1 MLLRWLFVSWSYI
14 YIDKYIYIKCHWKV
28 IFWKYIVQTIDF
40 SIYLIWLSNTTLY
53 FWWLKLLKKMMS
65 LLCMTIERAKA
76 TLDCDSM
83 LCFFAF
89 FLQMAYDDF
98 LIIFWPRTNF
108 YYCNLFPIHLM
119 RYAVGLFWFSF
130 RCCTIVDKKRNFKAL
145 TYILHTN
152 HGDALNIF

>member
-1 MLLRWLFVSWSYI
+1 MVIVCKLKLYISDSYMYQSFGSRPVICKLFFENILFKQLISQSIWYGYVIQPYI
-14 YIDKYIYIKCHWKV
+14 
-28 IFWKYIVQTIDF
+28 
-40 SIYLIWLSNTTLY
+40 

-130 RCCTIVDKKRNFKAL
+130 QCCTIVDKRRNFKAL

-152 HGDALNIF
+152 HGDA